1 MFKIDNKDTRAMSMD
16 GFGFV
21 LVFLLLKVQLYEFD
35 NLTVSSITCQYN
47 VSKITHCK
55 TEKRIRNVKK

>member
-16 GFGFV
+16 GVGFV

-35 NLTVSSITCQYN
+35 NLAVSSITCQYN

-55 TEKRIRNVKK
+55 TI